1 MAASTCLAGSEGL
14 EADTARPE
22 TKDRTDGRGLASN
35 DCEAT
40 MDLTTTNVL
49 LGIMAAVA
57 LLEAAAVIA
66 LLGGGFLMYRRL
78 TRLMVG
84 VEERQIAPVTS
95 RMIAILDDVKSVT
108 GVARGAADGA
118 DAGIRSALEWLL
130 RRFREE
136 APS

>member
-1 MAASTCLAGSEGL
+1 
-14 EADTARPE
+14 
-22 TKDRTDGRGLASN
+22 
-35 DCEAT
+35 

-95 RMIAILDDVKSVT
+95 RMNAILDDVKSVT